1 MAPPVD
7 PAASPPAS
15 PAERPQVVFDLGG
28 TWFRSGVR
36 RPDGVLE
43 QVTRRPAVNYLSHPG
58 LSQPELREG
67 LVEYVLTETR
77 RLAPPEPGHSPRV
90 GISMGAALNGRTGV
104 ILNAGPL
111 WGPDS
116 QPFDLLGALAAR
128 RGDVTWFV
136 TNDVT
141 ALATYFAQQP
151 TYRKA
156 AKISVVTVSTGIACR
171 TIETATLT
179 VPLHPRQ
186 GIQGEIGH
194 VPIDFHAAGDPLR
207 LRCDC
212 GADAH
217 LNAYCSGRGI
227 PQVMARLGQ
236 AFEQPAW
243 LDPALLH
250 EPGLWARVLGRGLD
264 EREPA
269 AERLLDAVVKP
280 LARSVISLL
289 TVDPEVARIVV
300 TGGVPRTLG
309 RPYRDAMLRNLTEL
323 GLYLVSDDDPSYFA
337 DLVAFADAQA
347 DAGLQGAALAA
358 DASVTGSPDA
368 PPPDAPVLL
377 VHRSRRME
385 EVRRTSYGVTVT
397 DSGAA
402 KVLVESLVA
411 MGSGPRPVVVVD
423 AAVSG
428 AHGPV
433 LVAELEQAGFR
444 PVLKSVAAGEDLKSR
459 PSLAALLEAFE
470 SIGVSRT
477 QHPIV
482 AVGGGAL
489 LDAVGLAA
497 GLYRR
502 GVPYVRVPTSLV
514 GLIDAGV
521 GAKVAINAFGHKNRL
536 GLFYPP
542 TAVILDVAFLRTLP
556 HLHMVSGVAE
566 AIKIAVVEDPDL
578 YRLLEAHAGRLSDPD
593 FYRTEHGVELVAR
606 AADATMSSLAGN
618 LWEAD
623 LERPLDF
630 GHSVSPVIEV
640 AAGSGTTHGAA
651 VAVDMAL
658 ALEIGR
664 QRGVTAPR
672 LADRVIDLIRRVG
685 LPTHSESVSA
695 ARLFA
700 HLGETAGHRGG
711 DQRFPL
717 IHRLGRHPVFVG
729 DITAGE
735 LAGACSRLSTAWG
748 RA

>member
-1 MAPPVD
+1 MAAPVD
-7 PAASPPAS
+7 SAAALHAP
-15 PAERPQVVFDLGG
+15 PAERPHVVFDLGG
-28 TWFRSGVR
+28 TWFRCGVR

-43 QVTRRPAVNYLSHPG
+43 QVTRQPAVNYLSHPR

-67 LVEYVLTETR
+67 LVGYVLTQTQ
-77 RLAPPEPGHSPRV
+77 RLAPPASGRSPRV
-90 GISMGAALNGRTGV
+90 SISMGAALNGHTGV

-141 ALATYFAQQP
+141 ALATYFAHQP
-151 TYRKA
+151 KYRKA
-156 AKISVVTVSTGIACR
+156 AKISVLTVSTGIACR
-171 TIETATLT
+171 TIETATRT
-179 VPLHPRQ
+179 VPLHPLQ

-194 VPIDFHAAGDPLR
+194 VPVDFHAAGDPMR

-212 GADAH
+212 GAVAH
-217 LNAYCSGRGI
+217 LNAYSSGRGI
-227 PQVMARLGQ
+227 PQVMARLGH
-236 AFEQPAW
+236 ALGEPDW

-250 EPGLWARVLGRGLD
+250 EPAVWARVLRRGLD
-264 EREPA
+264 ERKPA
-269 AERLLDAVVKP
+269 ARRLLDAVVRP

-300 TGGVPRTLG
+300 TGGVPRALG
-309 RPYRDAMLRNLTEL
+309 RHYPDAMLRNLTEL
-323 GLYLVSDDDPSYFA
+323 GLYLISGDDPSYFA
-337 DLVAFADAQA
+337 DTVAFADSEA

-358 DASVTGSPDA
+358 DVSVTGSPGG
-368 PPPDAPVLL
+368 PPPHAPVLL
-377 VHRSRRME
+377 AHRSRRME
-385 EVRRTSYGVTVT
+385 EVRRTAYGVTVT
-397 DSGAA
+397 DSGASN
-402 KVLVESLVA
+402 VLVDSLVA
-411 MGSGPRPVVVVD
+411 MGSGLHPVVVVD
-423 AAVSG
+423 AAVAG
-428 AHGPV
+428 THGPV
-433 LVAELEQAGFR
+433 LVSALEQAGFR
-444 PVLKSVAAGEDLKSR
+444 PVLKSVAAGEELKSWS
-459 PSLAALLEAFE
+459 SLAALLEVFE
-470 SIGVSRT
+470 SVGVSRK
-477 QHPIV
+477 QHPVV

-502 GVPYVRVPTSLV
+502 GVPYLRVPTSLV

-542 TAVILDVAFLRTLP
+542 TAVVLDVAFLQTLP
-556 HLHMVSGVAE
+556 HPYMVSGIAE
-566 AIKIAVVEDPDL
+566 AIKIAVVEDSDL
-578 YRLLEAHAGRLSDPD
+578 YRLLEAHSGRLSDPG

-606 AADATMSSLAGN
+606 AADSTMSSLAGN

-640 AAGSGTTHGAA
+640 ATRGGTTHGEA
-651 VAVDMAL
+651 VAIDMAL
-658 ALEIGR
+658 SLEIGR
-664 QRGVTAPR
+664 RRGVTAPR

-685 LPTHSESVSA
+685 LPTHSGSVSA
-695 ARLFA
+695 AQLFE

-717 IHRLGRHPVFVG
+717 IHRLGRHPEFVS
-729 DITAGE
+729 DVTAGE
-735 LAGACSRLSTAWG
+735 LAGAWSRLSSEWG
-748 RA
+748 PA